1 MNYLLDT
8 HTFLWFL
15 FDPDKLSKKVSKIIL
30 NNENN
35 IFVSLISFWE
45 ISLKFNL
52 GKISLNNVTPEE
64 LPKYAINSGIE
75 IFDLEIDTVSS
86 FHNLPIE
93 SHRDPFDRLIIW
105 QCIRNDLT
113 LLSKDT
119 MTGEYV
125 KYKLNSI
132 W

>member
-1 MNYLLDT
+1 MRYLLDT

-15 FDPDKLSKKVSKIIL
+15 FEPDKLSKKVSKLIL
-30 NNENN
+30 DNENI

-45 ISLKFNL
+45 ISLKFNI
-52 GKISLNNVTPEE
+52 GKISLNKVTPEE
-64 LPKYAINSGIE
+64 LPRYATNSGIE
-75 IFDLEIDTVSS
+75 ILNLEIVTVSS

-105 QCIRNDLT
+105 QCIKSDLT

-119 MTGEYV
+119 MTDEYK
-125 KYKLNSI
+125 KYNLKSI